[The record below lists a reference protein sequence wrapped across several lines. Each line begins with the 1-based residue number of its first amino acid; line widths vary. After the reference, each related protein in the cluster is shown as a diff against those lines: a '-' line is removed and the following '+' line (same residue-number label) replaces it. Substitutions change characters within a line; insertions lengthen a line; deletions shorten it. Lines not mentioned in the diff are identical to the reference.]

1 MGFTHY
7 FDWKAT
13 KVTANEVAVIKL
25 MAQRFQAST
34 GHKLE
39 FAVEQDAIIINGDSS
54 KDHDHETLLV
64 PTTKMEKN
72 WDFCKTARKPYDLY
86 VCAVLIY
93 LAKKNR
99 LTFSSDGDR
108 NDWVGDSVGYEGKD
122 PHNRLDRLA
131 HIMDGFASKEDILTI
146 VNKNLEE

>member
-1 MGFTHY
+1 MGYTSY
-7 FDWKAT
+7 WDWKAT
-13 KVTANEVAVIKL
+13 KVTAAEVGVIKI
-25 MAQRFQAST
+25 MAQRFQDLT

-54 KDHDHETLLV
+54 KDHDHETLLI
-64 PTTKMEKN
+64 PTTKMTKH
-72 WDFCKTARKPYDLY
+72 WDFCKTAHKPYDLY

-99 LTFSSDGDR
+99 LTFSSDGDI
-108 NDWVGDSVGYEGKD
+108 DAWLGDSVGYEGND

-131 HIMDGFASKEDILTI
+131 LIMNFLTKNEIKSI
-146 VNKNLEE
+146 VTKNLN